1 MITKHDLEYHGY
13 GSLED
18 YFEQICNHIEAN
30 EHSIAREM
38 QARLSNKQLLAF
50 EQYLDE
56 VYHYELIDNL
66 WTRENKLQ
74 QWQCK
79 H

>member
-1 MITKHDLEYHGY
+1 MITKYDLDYVGY
-13 GSLED
+13 SDITD

-50 EQYLDE
+50 EQFLDE
-56 VYHYELIDNL
+56 AYHYELIDNL
-66 WTRENKLQ
+66 
-74 QWQCK
+74 
-79 H
+79 